1 MGGCRSRWSATRCN
15 LADTRGDLRVGL
27 RSQDARARARWLGE
41 KIMDWLQFISST
53 LVGFAWPSVLIVL
66 MVILRKQISAL
77 AGRIEE
83 VTLPGGAKA
92 KFEKAIG
99 EAREKAEKIEPAA
112 RDTST
117 AETQPQDSFLY
128 LANNFPEAAIM
139 ESFREVERTLWEM
152 VPFLGLPTKGRSPP
166 YVIEEM
172 QRKRY
177 SMTIRRICFT
187 NFARPEISQRM
198 LAMQTESAQGTPSNF
213 ESKPGH

>member
-1 MGGCRSRWSATRCN
+1 VIDGNARHHGPAMGGCRSRWSATRCN

-99 EAREKAEKIEPAA
+99 EAR
-112 RDTST
+112 
-117 AETQPQDSFLY
+117 
-128 LANNFPEAAIM
+128 
-139 ESFREVERTLWEM
+139 
-152 VPFLGLPTKGRSPP
+152 KGR
-166 YVIEEM
+166 EN
-172 QRKRY
+172 RA
-177 SMTIRRICFT
+177 C
-187 NFARPEISQRM
+187 
-198 LAMQTESAQGTPSNF
+198 G
-213 ESKPGH
+213 PGHLDG